1 VSYLLL
7 SCTAPPLDRPLVR
20 KALALAVDKEK
31 LAEAVPDREFTQR
44 PTHNFIPPRWPDF
57 FPLDDPSLFDRAKGR
72 QLLEDMGY
80 FFDKPF
86 PRLLVFL
93 PAAMRASGAGPRFY
107 AELESQLGKIEIPL
121 ALRYYASLR
130 EAKDPGQPF
139 LVLADWAPD
148 FPDPESVIR
157 PLFGSRSEIN
167 LANQRY
173 ASARVDGLLEETVRE
188 TSLNRRTELFRR
200 IELILGED
208 TPAVPL
214 YSNDP
219 RLVLQSYV
227 RGVKIPLMGFG
238 YLDARSIWLAR
249 RDLPQ

>member
-1 VSYLLL
+1 M
-7 SCTAPPLDRPLVR
+7 
-20 KALALAVDKEK
+20 
-31 LAEAVPDREFTQR
+31 
-44 PTHNFIPPRWPDF
+44 
-57 FPLDDPSLFDRAKGR
+57 
-72 QLLEDMGY
+72 LEDMGY

-93 PAAMRASGAGPRFY
+93 PAAMRATGAGQRFF
-107 AELESQLGKIEIPL
+107 AELESQLGKIEIPV
-121 ALRYYASLR
+121 ALRYYPSLR
-130 EAKDPGQPF
+130 EAKDPSQPY

-173 ASARVDGLLEETVRE
+173 VSARVDGLLEEIVRE
-188 TSLNRRTELFRR
+188 TSLSRRTELFRR

-208 TPAVPL
+208 MPAVPL

-219 RLVLQSYV
+219 RLVIQPYV
-227 RGVKIPLMGFG
+227 RGIKIPLTGFG
-238 YLDARSIWLAR
+238 YLDARTIWLAR
-249 RDLPQ
+249 RDPPQ